1 MNLFGMYLTE
11 GFWLLIQSL
20 IPAAII
26 YALINV
32 ALYLF
37 KKRRK
42 DFYKNNKLKIVG
54 ECLFVIFLFVILRI
68 TGITDGSY
76 YFDGFNR
83 ISAIEIGIPFC
94 GASEIMVFLNT
105 LMFVPFGFFA
115 AMAFKKL
122 GWAKVLLLSFTTTFI
137 IEFLQLFNGRNA
149 ELDDIIANVFGAMC
163 GYFIFRGINLLLIK
177 AADVKQFS
185 TKQKGVLTL
194 TAILLCSTLYAVTVH
209 CLANGDRIQ
218 AEIDSMYHEID
229 STTEEY
235 DYISK
240 MTYYDNIRKYE
251 INFNSQNTDSLNIY
265 SFFGSDI
272 NNQVYSYVESTKQG
286 NICDVTIEIP
296 DEYLMISYSKPQSF
310 NFYNNENLEI
320 TNAETLLYNL
330 DNGTLYFSEKNS
342 GEYKVWTLDTAK
354 QPFCK
359 DEELYEEI
367 FKMIM

>member
-1 MNLFGMYLTE
+1 MNLFGLYLTE

-83 ISAIEIGIPFC
+83 ISEIEIGIPFC

-115 AMAFKKL
+115 AMAFRKL

-137 IEFLQLFNGRNA
+137 IEFLQLFNGRKT

-163 GYFIFRGINLLLIK
+163 GYFIFRGIESLIKK
-177 AADVKQFS
+177 AADIKQFS

-194 TAILLCSTLYAVTVH
+194 AAVLLCGTLYAVTVH

-229 STTEEY
+229 STAEEY

-240 MTYYDNIRKYE
+240 MNYYNNGIEYGID
-251 INFNSQNTDSLNIY
+251 FNSQDTDSLNIY

-272 NNQVYSYVESTKQG
+272 NNQVYGYVESTNQG
-286 NICDVTIEIP
+286 NICDVTSEIS
-296 DEYLMISYSKPQSF
+296 DEYLMIEYSEPQSF

-320 TNAETLLYNL
+320 ENVETLLYNL
-330 DNGTLYFSEKNS
+330 NDGTLYFSEKNS
-342 GEYKVWTLDTAK
+342 NEYNIWTLDTEK
-354 QPFCK
+354 FPFCK
-359 DEELYEEI
+359 DEELYDEI
-367 FKMIM
+367 LKMIR